1 MLVAFWQ
8 TLVKIVAVFQHKRQR
23 TIFFSRFVH
32 NLKTPTRTVHALHYR
47 MQMTTH
53 KRHTAFQKLLQSSQ
67 TSRNN
72 KKLSKQVLV
81 MINHIWQTHKLTRY
95 RSKQFSYR
103 TFLYRGETQKFTRI
117 TSLRADFI
125 HSQSEIKEI
134 LDPEKHTFSIKSEHR
149 ST

>member
-1 MLVAFWQ
+1 MQIAYLSVD
-8 TLVKIVAVFQHKRQR
+8 
-23 TIFFSRFVH
+23 
-32 NLKTPTRTVHALHYR
+32 NLKTPTSRTVHALHYS
-47 MQMTTH
+47 MQMTHRTPGQ
-53 KRHTAFQKLLQSSQ
+53 TAFQKLLQSSQ

-81 MINHIWQTHKLTRY
+81 MINHIWQTRILTRH

-103 TFLYRGETQKFTRI
+103 TFLYRTNTKVYAYTL
-117 TSLRADFI
+117 TSRRADFI

-134 LDPEKHTFSIKSEHR
+134 HDPEKHTFSIKSEHR